1 MKGVHDFFFQLMK
14 VHTSP
19 QRFPG
24 PLLRSSIPPLRRG
37 PSQPL
42 LVSRPFAGAVCS
54 RYPHISQDHFKKNK
68 FIYARRAI
76 RDLQKIQSWQWRLHF
91 VTGFW
96 GQLLPKESWWSDG
109 HICPR
114 EKSWDPGSIKSCTS
128 NQFSLQLSNPG
139 INLFHRSTQAQRT
152 QSPKSF
158 PPQRMPIESLR

>member
-76 RDLQKIQSWQWRLHF
+76 RDLQKNSILAVKIAFRD
-91 VTGFW
+91 GFLRAVASE
-96 GQLLPKESWWSDG
+96 GDLMVWWSYLTLEASSRAPQTNFP
-109 HICPR
+109 CSSPTQA
-114 EKSWDPGSIKSCTS
+114 STS
-128 NQFSLQLSNPG
+128 FTVQPKHNEHKVPSLSHLKGCQLS
-139 INLFHRSTQAQRT
+139 L
-152 QSPKSF
+152 
-158 PPQRMPIESLR
+158 